1 MFLSDQEYRG
11 VSIAARTTSV
21 VSLLGSLFIVGTFA
35 CFPYFRKPINRL
47 ICYATAGNIMV
58 NIATL
63 IATSALPQPGA
74 LRASVLCEF
83 QGILIQWFMSA
94 DAYWDFCMAINVL
107 LVFFFGYDS
116 GQLLRK
122 EPWYFAFAY
131 GVPGIPSITYI
142 VLDHAGHSIIGTAT
156 IWCWVNK
163 ENDWMRFAFFYG
175 PVWIVIIATFT
186 IYLVT
191 GIHIFSK
198 ASLLRDFNNAA
209 TGRPDMAFSP
219 IVTPAA
225 DNPFADLNNIVVT
238 TEIGHSVDQES
249 AVARTA
255 SSADDGASM
264 ISLSS
269 THNLSQSGNAMGK
282 SATSAP
288 PALVP
293 VHSTYDEKAVG
304 LRAPNQRTG
313 NGRAGYR
320 ATVFATSPGVE
331 PTTNL
336 PGSLVPNQLNTP
348 HTGEMN
354 QAAMAYLKV
363 ALLMFLA
370 IVMVWVPSTI
380 NRLYSFVHQDEN
392 PNFGLNLTSSIVL
405 PLQGAWS
412 AIIYTYT
419 TRSECKR
426 AYAEI
431 RDKISGGKA
440 KKQRQEELK
449 LNERKRMLNDMRD
462 ARRRRVDIE
471 LEDMY

>member
-1 MFLSDQEYRG
+1 
-11 VSIAARTTSV
+11 
-21 VSLLGSLFIVGTFA
+21 
-35 CFPYFRKPINRL
+35 
-47 ICYATAGNIMV
+47 
-58 NIATL
+58 
-63 IATSALPQPGA
+63 
-74 LRASVLCEF
+74 
-83 QGILIQWFMSA
+83 
-94 DAYWDFCMAINVL
+94 
-107 LVFFFGYDS
+107 
-116 GQLLRK
+116 
-122 EPWYFAFAY
+122 
-131 GVPGIPSITYI
+131 
-142 VLDHAGHSIIGTAT
+142 
-156 IWCWVNK
+156 
-163 ENDWMRFAFFYG
+163 
-175 PVWIVIIATFT
+175 
-186 IYLVT
+186 
-191 GIHIFSK
+191 
-198 ASLLRDFNNAA
+198 
-209 TGRPDMAFSP
+209 MAFSP

-370 IVMVWVPSTI
+370 IVMVWVPCKSPFNKTCRERTSCTNTYDTYASIATI